1 MGWGD
6 VRYCFAMAILVIIIK
21 SPNKVLGTSC
31 FLHRFLLLLSPQTKF
46 RDLLFLHRSLLN
58 FTGRWIFIWRG
69 AFRYWNFQNGHR
81 CHGNRER
88 MSKYLTSLI
97 SETAKG
103 ISSSL
108 PINSSVQNNPRYQ
121 FSLKSENIE
130 ILPILSAAILK
141 IAAIRSQFFLV
152 TIFYQH
158 YLIYMP
164 SLVEIPLAV
173 SDISEVKY
181 FDIRSRPPT
190 KSVKFQCSLI
200 SMKIDI

>member
-1 MGWGD
+1 MQ
-6 VRYCFAMAILVIIIK
+6 F
-21 SPNKVLGTSC
+21 
-31 FLHRFLLLLSPQTKF
+31 
-46 RDLLFLHRSLLN
+46 
-58 FTGRWIFIWRG
+58 
-69 AFRYWNFQNGHR
+69 
-81 CHGNRER
+81 
-88 MSKYLTSLI
+88 
-97 SETAKG
+97 
-103 ISSSL
+103 SSL

-141 IAAIRSQFFLV
+141 IAAIRSQFILV

-181 FDIRSRPPT
+181 FDIRSRFPWQRWPFW
-190 KSVKFQCSLI
+190 KFQYLNAPLQMKIHLPVKFSKDRCKNNKSLNFVWGLNNNKKRCKNNKSTNFVWGLNNKIRCKNKI
-200 SMKIDI
+200 SQQTSFGDLIARIAIGKQ